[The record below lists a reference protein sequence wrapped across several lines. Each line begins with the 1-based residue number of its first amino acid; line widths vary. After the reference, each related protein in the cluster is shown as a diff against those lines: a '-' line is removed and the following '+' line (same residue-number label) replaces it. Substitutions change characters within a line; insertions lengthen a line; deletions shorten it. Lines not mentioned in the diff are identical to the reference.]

1 MGTWYEAGLGRVTN
15 PRLESHWRGIFVCM
29 EEDIAN
35 PG

>member
-1 MGTWYEAGLGRVTN
+1 MGTWYDAGRVTN
-15 PRLESHWRGIFVCM
+15 PRLESHWRGIFIYM